1 MYRSLKALPLILL
14 LMIVAIITTS
24 CGSTTPAQ
32 VRFVNAIPDTAQYGT
47 ALDVEFNQTKI
58 FTAVP
63 FFGYMP
69 STSYTKVSSGTDTVE
84 GLATGTTNEI
94 FMTNL
99 TFNIGSEYTMV
110 ATGFATNISHVA
122 VISALDNNNTPASGH
137 VEFRAIDASP
147 SGPAAVD
154 VYIVPVGSGGTLT
167 PPATITNLAYR
178 GTSKYITLNY
188 NPNMVNGANY
198 TMFVTATG
206 TTTPILLTQS
216 LSAGSSSG
224 SAIRT
229 VIFTDQ
235 ENMNQLNPLAMV
247 LSDLN

>member
-1 MYRSLKALPLILL
+1 MSRSLKALLL
-14 LMIVAIITTS
+14 TFLLTIAITFTTS

-32 VRFVNAIPDTAQYGT
+32 VRFINAIPDTVQYGT

-69 STSYTKVSSGTDTVE
+69 TTSYTNVSSGTDTVE
-84 GLATGTTNEI
+84 GLETGTTNEI

-99 TFNIGSEYTMV
+99 TFNIGSQYTMV

-154 VYIVPVGSGGTLT
+154 IYIVPVGSGGTLT
-167 PPATITNLAYR
+167 PPATFTNLAYR

-188 NPNMVNGANY
+188 NPNVVNSANY

-206 TTTPILLTQS
+206 TTAPILLTQS
-216 LSAGSSSG
+216 LSAGSPSG

-229 VIFTDQ
+229 LILTDE
-235 ENMNQLNPLAMV
+235 ENINQLNPLAVV
-247 LSDLN
+247 LNDLN